1 MTTSSTT
8 TADDGS
14 TIAFSVDGVG
24 PALLLPSGQGT
35 DRRWWDRV
43 VPSLAGRH
51 TVIRADYIGTGASIA
66 APKAEYSTRR
76 FAGDAIAVLD
86 ALGIA
91 AAHVYGTSMG
101 GKVAQ
106 WIALDHPERV
116 IKLVLGCTSTGG
128 PPAVLMDPATAEQFG
143 QSGPEGNRARLPLM
157 YTDNWLASHEP
168 NAAVVAAPATQLA
181 RIGHRRA
188 SKTHDTSALAASI
201 TAPTLVLHGTDDA
214 VVPTANG
221 HLLADLIPGATVR
234 VFDGARHA
242 YFEEQIDEA
251 SAEVL
256 SFLAG

>member
-14 TIAFSVDGVG
+14 TIAFSVEGAG
-24 PALLLPSGQGT
+24 PALLLLSGQGT

-43 VPSLAGRH
+43 VPSLAGSH
-51 TVIRADYIGTGASIA
+51 TVIRTDYIGTGASIA

-76 FAGDAIAVLD
+76 FAGDAIAVLNS
-86 ALGIA
+86 LGLA

-106 WIALDHPERV
+106 WIALDHPERTD
-116 IKLVLGCTSTGG
+116 KLVLGCTSTGG
-128 PPAVLMDPATAEQFG
+128 ASAVLMDPATAEQFG

-157 YTDNWLASHEP
+157 YSAEWLASHEP
-168 NAAVVAAPATQLA
+168 NPAVVSTPGTQLA

-188 SKTHDTSALAASI
+188 STTHDTSALASHI
-201 TAPTLVLHGTDDA
+201 SAPTLVLHGADDA

-242 YFEEQIDEA
+242 YFEEQLDQA
-251 SAEVL
+251 AKAVSAFL
-256 SFLAG
+256 SE